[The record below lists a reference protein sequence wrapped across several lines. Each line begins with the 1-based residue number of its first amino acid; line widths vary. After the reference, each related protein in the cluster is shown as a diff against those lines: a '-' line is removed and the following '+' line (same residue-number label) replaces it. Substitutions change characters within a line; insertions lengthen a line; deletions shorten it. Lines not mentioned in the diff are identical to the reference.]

1 MQAASAAR
9 LPERKVYLACQI
21 KRDPILGKSVL
32 QKETEISS

>member
-21 KRDPILGKSVL
+21 K
-32 QKETEISS
+32 ETQFWEKACFRKRLK